1 MYAIGNVVLATAGKE
16 KGQLLVIVN
25 LDDKYA
31 YLSDGKRL
39 KASKPKRK
47 SFKHIKLFD
56 TQSLSETQVLDTNER
71 VNALI
76 RKFLTKISEKR
87 SEYVQGRCN

>member
-1 MYAIGNVVLATAGKE
+1 MYALGNVVKAIAGKE
-16 KGQLLVIVN
+16 KEQLFVIVA

-39 KASKPKRK
+39 KASKPKKK
-47 SFKHIKLFD
+47 SFKHIKKFSS
-56 TQSLSETQVLDTNER
+56 QSLSENEVLDKNER

-76 RKFLTKISEKR
+76 RKFLTKLR
-87 SEYVQGRCN
+87 SEHV

>member
-1 MYAIGNVVLATAGKE
+1 MFKIGNVVIATAGKE
-16 KGQLLVIVN
+16 KGQLLVIVA

-56 TQSLSETQVLDTNER
+56 TQSLSESEVLDTNAR

-76 RKFLTKISEKR
+76 RKFLTKTR
-87 SEYVQGRCN
+87 SEHV

>member
-1 MYAIGNVVLATAGKE
+1 MKIGNVVEALAGKE
-16 KGQLLVIVN
+16 KGQLFVIVN

-39 KASKPKRK
+39 KVVKPKKK
-47 SFKHIKLFD
+47 SFKHIRLFD
-56 TQSLSETQVLDTNER
+56 SESLSESEVLDKNER

-76 RKFLTKISEKR
+76 RKFLSKKR
-87 SEYVQGRCN
+87 SEHV

>member
-1 MYAIGNVVLATAGKE
+1 MKKGSVVLVKAGKE
-16 KGQLLVIVN
+16 KGQLLLVVN

-47 SFKHIKLFD
+47 SFKHITMFD
-56 TQSLSETQVLDTNER
+56 AQVLSEAELLDTNER
-71 VNALI
+71 INAKI
-76 RKFLTKISEKR
+76 RKFLSNIRREH
-87 SEYVQGRCN
+87 V

>member
-1 MYAIGNVVLATAGKE
+1 MDFVGCKYKIGSAVMALAGKE
-16 KGQLLVIVN
+16 KGQIFVIVR

-39 KASKPKRK
+39 RKNKPKKK
-47 SFKHIKLFD
+47 SLKHI
-56 TQSLSETQVLDTNER
+56 SLYDSQTLGENEVLDENER

-76 RKFLTKISEKR
+76 RKFLSKIR
-87 SEYVQGRCN
+87 SEHV

>member
-1 MYAIGNVVLATAGKE
+1 MFKIGNVVIATAGKE
-16 KGQLLVIVN
+16 KGQLLVIVA

-56 TQSLSETQVLDTNER
+56 TQSLSESEVLDINAR

-76 RKFLTKISEKR
+76 RKFLTKIR
-87 SEYVQGRCN
+87 SEHV

>member
-1 MYAIGNVVLATAGKE
+1 MKIGDVVLATAGKE
-16 KGQLLVIVN
+16 KGQLFVIVK

-39 KASKPKRK
+39 KAVKPKRK
-47 SFKHIKLFD
+47 SFKHIKPFGNEALNESD
-56 TQSLSETQVLDTNER
+56 VLDKNER

-76 RKFLTKISEKR
+76 RKFLSKKR
-87 SEYVQGRCN
+87 SEHV